1 MDGVVYE
8 RMVEV
13 LWAFYER
20 QEDGTPQTAAMA
32 LGRDPDGPVF
42 RGDIDKLC
50 EVEALELVDI
60 PALGDLSSPEVY
72 RVTLKGEQ
80 LLGERGYPIDRI
92 R

>member
-20 QEDGTPQTAAMA
+20 QEDGTLQTAGMA

-42 RGDIDKLC
+42 RGDVDKLL
-50 EVEALELVDI
+50 EVEALELVDM
-60 PALGDLSSPEVY
+60 PAFGDRGSPEVY

-80 LLGERGYPIDRI
+80 LLGEWAYPIDRI

>member
-1 MDGVVYE
+1 MYE
-8 RMVEV
+8 RAIEV
-13 LWAFYER
+13 LWAFYDL
-20 QEDGTPQTAAMA
+20 QEDGTPQRVAMA
-32 LGRDPDGPVF
+32 LGRDPDSPVF
-42 RGDIDKLC
+42 RGDIDKLY